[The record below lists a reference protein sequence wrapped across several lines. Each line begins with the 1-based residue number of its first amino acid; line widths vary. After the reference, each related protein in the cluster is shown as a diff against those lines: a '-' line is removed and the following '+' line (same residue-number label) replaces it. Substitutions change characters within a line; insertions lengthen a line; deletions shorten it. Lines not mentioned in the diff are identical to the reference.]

1 MRFSEPPTVDRA
13 GTGRSGDELDTLLR
27 AFFQSEM
34 PHPWPALPVP
44 ETEERSGPVV
54 PLTPAASHPWV
65 PIHSRLALAAS
76 VGLLLAGSW
85 FLAEQFQPGASE
97 PPSATATWQDNPTA
111 DRERLLGP
119 GDFKMKEF
127 LQQEKDK
134 PTEYRFDF
142 VPKKNHPA
150 ERR

>member
-13 GTGRSGDELDTLLR
+13 GKGASGDELDTLLR

-34 PHPWPALPVP
+34 PHPWPALQLP
-44 ETEERSGPVV
+44 EREEQTRPVV
-54 PLTPAASHPWV
+54 PFTPAASHPWV
-65 PIHSRLALAAS
+65 PIRSRLVLAAS

-85 FLAEQFQPGASE
+85 FLAGQFQPGDAGDHPL
-97 PPSATATWQDNPTA
+97 PPGTRITGEKDGP
-111 DRERLLGP
+111 LGP
-119 GDFKMKEF
+119 GRIKMRES

-134 PTEYRFDF
+134 PTEYRIELW
-142 VPKKNHPA
+142 